1 MTSRASAA
9 TEYPFRRGV
18 DRVSGWLAS
27 GRRQATTALALYVVI
42 SIGYFGV
49 HVLPHLASTYVG
61 LPNWTDPTVNVWSL
75 AWWPYAVLH
84 GMNPL
89 VTHALFVPDRID
101 LAATSPTLCPL
112 AGIVGTPLTIA
123 FGPIVSYNL
132 LMLASPA
139 LAAFFAFLLCRY
151 ITRNFAASL
160 FGGYVFGFSTYILGH
175 MQGHLQLVLI
185 FPIPAGVH
193 LVLRLIDQ
201 RISERRFIVLMALTV
216 GALFLTASELT
227 LTFVVLGAL
236 ALAVAFALV
245 PTARER
251 IVSTVRPILTAGVAA
266 AIVTS
271 PVIYYELHGTVRFGS
286 NIGDIDGSDAL
297 GFLVP
302 PNLVRLGRTY
312 FAALSKAS
320 NITGSDA
327 EAVTYVGL
335 PLALIVARYAITR
348 WRVAATKILVAMLA
362 VVVVLI
368 LGSHLHVAGYTTIPL
383 PWKVLDQWLLHDVI
397 PIRLAVYMFLIAG
410 VIGAMWLAQPR
421 AGGWGVA
428 KWALAAVS
436 IAFLVPNVGGG
447 IWRGEE
453 VNPRFFTTHE
463 YRRVLTRGESVLIL
477 PFGQLD
483 NSMLWQ
489 ADTDFWFRLAGGYI
503 NPVYPADYEHD
514 PLFPALFRK
523 AKPDPQA
530 LRSFLVRRHIG
541 AVIVDPAMA
550 QRWPGAL
557 AALGLKRSS
566 LGGIWFYRL

>member
-1 MTSRASAA
+1 MTSHTEAA
-9 TEYPFRRGV
+9 TGY
-18 DRVSGWLAS
+18 RVRAFDAGRDWLAS
-27 GRRQATTALALYVVI
+27 GRRQAATALTLYVVI

-75 AWWPYAVLH
+75 AWWPYALLH

-112 AGIVGTPLTIA
+112 AGIIGAPLTLA
-123 FGPIVSYNL
+123 FGPIVAYNL

-185 FPIPAGVH
+185 FPIPAGIH
-193 LVLRLIDQ
+193 LVLRLIDK

-236 ALAVAFALV
+236 ALAVAFALA
-245 PTARER
+245 PNARER
-251 IVSTVRPILTAGVAA
+251 ILSTVRPILTAGVAA

-271 PVIYYELHGTVRFGS
+271 PVIYYELHGIVRFGS

-335 PLALIVARYAITR
+335 PLLLIVARYTITR
-348 WRVAATKILVAMLA
+348 WRAVATKILVVMLA

-368 LGSHLHVAGYTTIPL
+368 LGSHLHVAGYRTISL
-383 PWKVLDQWLLHDVI
+383 PWKYLD
-397 PIRLAVYMFLIAG
+397 
-410 VIGAMWLAQPR
+410 
-421 AGGWGVA
+421 
-428 KWALAAVS
+428 
-436 IAFLVPNVGGG
+436 
-447 IWRGEE
+447 
-453 VNPRFFTTHE
+453 
-463 YRRVLTRGESVLIL
+463 
-477 PFGQLD
+477 
-483 NSMLWQ
+483 
-489 ADTDFWFRLAGGYI
+489 
-503 NPVYPADYEHD
+503 
-514 PLFPALFRK
+514 
-523 AKPDPQA
+523 
-530 LRSFLVRRHIG
+530 RHCCT
-541 AVIVDPAMA
+541 M
-550 QRWPGAL
+550 
-557 AALGLKRSS
+557 
-566 LGGIWFYRL
+566 

>member
-1 MTSRASAA
+1 VTSRASAA
-9 TEYPFRRGV
+9 AEYPFARGV

-27 GRRQATTALALYVVI
+27 GRRQAATALALYVVI
-42 SIGYFGV
+42 SIGYFGL
-49 HVLPHLASTYVG
+49 HVLPHLGSAYVG

-75 AWWPYAVLH
+75 AWWPYALLH

-89 VTHALFVPDRID
+89 VTHSLFVPDRIN

-112 AGIVGTPLTIA
+112 AGIIGAPLTLA
-123 FGPIVSYNL
+123 FGPIASYNL

-175 MQGHLQLVLI
+175 MEGHLQLVLI

-201 RISERRFIVLMALTV
+201 RISERRFIALMALTV

-236 ALAVAFALV
+236 SLAVAFALV

-251 IVSTVRPILTAGVAA
+251 IVHTVRPILTAGVAA

-297 GFLVP
+297 GFFVP

-335 PLALIVARYAITR
+335 PLALIVARYTITR
-348 WRVAATKILVAMLA
+348 WRAAATKILVVMLT
-362 VVVVLI
+362 VIVLLI
-368 LGSHLHVAGYTTIPL
+368 FGSYLHVAGYTTIPL
-383 PWKVLDQWLLHDVI
+383 PWKVLDQSLLHDVI
-397 PIRLAVYMFLIAG
+397 PIRLAVYMFLIVG

-428 KWALAAVS
+428 KWAVAALS

-447 IWRGEE
+447 IWRGQES
-453 VNPRFFTTHE
+453 NPRFFTTHE
-463 YRRVLTRGESVLIL
+463 YRRVLTRGENVLIL

-523 AKPDPQA
+523 ARPDSEA
-530 LRSFLVRRHIG
+530 LRSFLARRHIG
-541 AVIVDPAMA
+541 AVIVDPAMP
-550 QRWPGAL
+550 QRWPRAL

-566 LGGIWFYRL
+566 LGGVWYYRV

>member
-9 TEYPFRRGV
+9 TEYPFARGV

-27 GRRQATTALALYVVI
+27 GRRQAATAFALYLAL
-42 SIGYFGV
+42 SIGYFGL

-61 LPNWTDPTVNVWSL
+61 LPNWTDPTVNVWSM
-75 AWWPYAVLH
+75 AWWPYALLH

-89 VTHALFVPDRID
+89 VTHALFVPDRIN

-112 AGIVGTPLTIA
+112 AGIVGAPLTLA

-132 LMLASPA
+132 LMLAGPV
-139 LAAFFAFLLCRY
+139 LDAFFAFLLCRY
-151 ITRNFAASL
+151 ITKNFAASL
-160 FGGYVFGFSTYILGH
+160 FGGYIFGFSTYILGH
-175 MQGHLQLVLI
+175 MEGHLQLVLI
-185 FPIPAGVH
+185 FSIPAGVH

-201 RISERRFIVLMALTV
+201 RISQRRFIVLMGLTV
-216 GALFLTASELT
+216 GALFLTSSELT

-236 ALAVAFALV
+236 ALAVAFALA
-245 PTARER
+245 PNARER

-271 PVIYYELHGTVRFGS
+271 PVIYYELHGIVRFGS
-286 NIGDIDGSDAL
+286 NIGNIDGSDAL

-335 PLALIVARYAITR
+335 PLALIVARYTITR
-348 WRVAATKILVAMLA
+348 WRATATKILVVMLA
-362 VVVVLI
+362 VVLVLI
-368 LGSHLHVAGYTTIPL
+368 LGSHLHVAGYSTISL
-383 PWKVLDQWLLHDVI
+383 PWKLLDQSVLHDVI

-428 KWALAAVS
+428 KWAVAALS
-436 IAFLVPNVGGG
+436 IAFLVPNVSGG
-447 IWRGEE
+447 IWRGTE

-463 YRRVLTRGESVLIL
+463 YRRVLTRGEGVLIL

-514 PLFPALFRK
+514 PLFRALFRK

-541 AVIVDPAMA
+541 AVIVDPAMP
-550 QRWPGAL
+550 QQWPGAL

-566 LGGIWFYRL
+566 LGGVWFYRL

>member
-1 MTSRASAA
+1 VTSRASAA
-9 TEYPFRRGV
+9 TEYPFARGV

-27 GRRQATTALALYVVI
+27 GRRQAATAFALYLAL

-61 LPNWTDPTVNVWSL
+61 LPNWTDPTVNVWSM
-75 AWWPYAVLH
+75 AWWPYALLH

-89 VTHALFVPDRID
+89 VTHTLFVPDRVN

-112 AGIVGTPLTIA
+112 AGIVGAPLTLA

-132 LMLASPA
+132 LMLAGPV
-139 LAAFFAFLLCRY
+139 LDAFFAFLLCRY
-151 ITRNFAASL
+151 ITKNFAASL

-175 MQGHLQLVLI
+175 MEGHLQLVLI
-185 FPIPAGVH
+185 FSIPAGVH

-201 RISERRFIVLMALTV
+201 RISERRFIVLMGLTI
-216 GALFLTASELT
+216 GALFLTSSELT

-236 ALAVAFALV
+236 ALAVAFALA
-245 PTARER
+245 PNARER

-271 PVIYYELHGTVRFGS
+271 PVIYYELHGIVRFGS
-286 NIGDIDGSDAL
+286 NIGNIDGSDAL

-335 PLALIVARYAITR
+335 PLALIVARYTITR
-348 WRVAATKILVAMLA
+348 WRATATKILVVMLA
-362 VVVVLI
+362 VVLVLI
-368 LGSHLHVAGYTTIPL
+368 LGSHLHVAGYSTISL
-383 PWKVLDQWLLHDVI
+383 PWKFLDQSVLHDVI

-428 KWALAAVS
+428 KWAVAALS
-436 IAFLVPNVGGG
+436 IAFLVPNVSGG
-447 IWRGEE
+447 IWRGTE

-463 YRRVLTRGESVLIL
+463 YRSVLTRGESVLIL

-523 AKPDPQA
+523 ARPDPQA
-530 LRSFLVRRHIG
+530 LRSFLTRRHIG
-541 AVIVDPAMA
+541 AVIVDPAIP

-557 AALGLKRSS
+557 AALGLKRRS